1 MPHISGCVNI
11 SSDYF
16 LLSLQV
22 NAAELC
28 SLVETWL
35 MLYSY
40 KVTKGYNFMQTDQ
53 SKRLI

>member
-40 KVTKGYNFMQTDQ
+40 KVTKGYKLCRQIKVKD
-53 SKRLI
+53 